1 MWQEDR
7 AMELVIKT
15 YFATLFSFSSSRGME
30 LVLNIVPFKVTY
42 SISISLLESYF
53 EEEVRHVLF
62 QMQPMRH
69 KGLMSIIFIQ

>member
-30 LVLNIVPFKVTY
+30 LVLNIVQFKVTY
-42 SISISLLESYF
+42 SISISLLKSYF
-53 EEEVRHVLF
+53 EEVRHVLF

-69 KGLMSIIFIQ
+69 KGLMSIIFVQ